1 MMHTRRDFLKLSAL
15 FSAAA
20 ALPLLQACSNRA
32 SANPNAPLTIG
43 YLPILDATPLLVA
56 HGRGLFQQR
65 GVEAVKPVLF
75 RSWASLV
82 EAFLSGQV
90 NLIHVLSPMS
100 VWMRYGSK
108 APVRALMW
116 NHTCGSALTVRQ
128 DINGVQD
135 LQGQTVAIPFWYS
148 IHNVIVQQI
157 IRKAGLTVV
166 EKNPQ
171 AGQVRLTVMPPS
183 DMVPGLA
190 SKQIAGFIVAEPF
203 NALAEAKGVGKVL
216 RFSGDIWKDHA
227 CCLSMMHDHDI
238 QNRPEWV
245 QKVIGAL
252 VEAAAWAKTHRVET
266 ADLLAKQGIQ
276 KYTPHDV
283 KVLRSVLQPE
293 PLAWA
298 KYERDGAIRHVDW
311 HQKRID
317 FQPYPFVS
325 YSKMLIELLQETHL
339 AGVNNFLGELNPA
352 AAAVELFDTRFVEKA
367 LSEAHLLDMFGLQ
380 EGLTRKERFEI

>member
-1 MMHTRRDFLKLSAL
+1 MHTRRDFLKLTAL
-15 FSAAA
+15 FGATA
-20 ALPLLQACSNRA
+20 ALPLLQACSRRA
-32 SANPNAPLTIG
+32 AADPDAPLTIG
-43 YLPILDATPLLVA
+43 YLPILDASPLLVA
-56 HGRGLFQQR
+56 HGLGLFEKN
-65 GVEAVKPVLF
+65 GVKAVKPVLF

-100 VWMRYGSK
+100 VWMRYGSQ

-116 NHTCGSALTVRQ
+116 NHTCGSALTVRP
-128 DINGVQD
+128 DIAGLRD

-148 IHNVIVQQI
+148 IHNIIVQQML
-157 IRKAGLTVV
+157 RHAGLQVM

-171 AGQVRLTVMPPS
+171 VGQVRLTVMPPS
-183 DMVPGLA
+183 DMVAALA

-245 QKVIGAL
+245 QNVINSL
-252 VEAAAWAKTHRVET
+252 VQAAAWAKTHRAET
-266 ADLLAKQGIQ
+266 AELLAKQGIQ

-283 KVLRSVLQPE
+283 NVLRNVLQPE
-293 PLAWA
+293 PVVWA
-298 KYERDGAIRHVDW
+298 KYERDGAVRHAAW
-311 HQKRID
+311 QQKRID
-317 FQPYPFVS
+317 FQPYPFRS
-325 YSKMLIELLQETHL
+325 YSEMLVKLLKETHL
-339 AGVNNFLGELNPA
+339 AGVNAFLQDLNPA
-352 AAAVELFDTRFVEKA
+352 AAAQELFDTRFVENA
-367 LSEAHLLDMFGLQ
+367 LRPSEMMQTFGLPPDLQRQ
-380 EGLTRKERFEI
+380 EMFEL

>member
-1 MMHTRRDFLKLSAL
+1 MHTRRDFLKLSAL
-15 FSAAA
+15 FGAAA
-20 ALPLLQACSNRA
+20 ALPLLQACSKRA
-32 SANPNAPLTIG
+32 AADPDAPLTIG

-56 HGRGLFQQR
+56 HGTGLFRQN
-65 GVEAVKPVLF
+65 GVETVKPVLF

-100 VWMRYGSK
+100 VWMRYGSQ

-116 NHTCGSALTVRQ
+116 NHTCGSALTVRP
-128 DINGVQD
+128 DIQSVGD

-148 IHNVIVQQI
+148 IHNVIVQQM
-157 IRKAGLTVV
+157 IRQAGLQVV

-171 AGQVRLTVMPPS
+171 PGQVRLTVMPPS

-245 QKVIGAL
+245 QKVVTSL
-252 VEAAAWAKTHRVET
+252 VQAAAWAKNHRVET
-266 ADLLAKQGIQ
+266 ANLLAKQGVQ
-276 KYTPHDV
+276 KYTPHDA

-293 PLAWA
+293 PVAWGR
-298 KYERDGAIRHVDW
+298 YERDGAVRHLNW

-317 FQPYPFVS
+317 FQPYPFQS
-325 YSKMLIELLQETHL
+325 YSEMLVTLLQQTHL
-339 AGVNNFLGELNPA
+339 AGVNTFLQALNPA
-352 AAAVELFDTRFVEKA
+352 EAAKELFDTRFVEAA
-367 LSEAHLLDMFGLQ
+367 LRPSEMMQAFGLQ
-380 EGLTRKERFEI
+380 GLGREEVFDI

>member
-1 MMHTRRDFLKLSAL
+1 MNSRRDFLKLSAL
-15 FSAAA
+15 FAAA
-20 ALPLLQACSNRA
+20 TALPLLQACSNRA
-32 SANPNAPLTIG
+32 AANSDAPLTIG

-56 HGRGLFQQR
+56 HGKGMFEQN
-65 GVEAVKPVLF
+65 GVAAVKPVLF

-100 VWMRYGSK
+100 VWMRYGSQ

-116 NHTCGSALTVRQ
+116 NHTCGSALTVRP
-128 DINGVQD
+128 DIQSVQD

-148 IHNVIVQQI
+148 IHNVIVQQM
-157 IRKAGLTVV
+157 IRKAGLQVV
-166 EKNPQ
+166 EKNPR

-238 QNRPEWV
+238 ENRPEWV
-245 QKVIGAL
+245 QKVVNAL
-252 VEAAAWAKTHRVET
+252 VQAAAWAKTHRAET
-266 ADLLAKQGIQ
+266 AGLLAKQGIQ

-283 KVLRSVLQPE
+283 KVLRNVLQPE
-293 PLAWA
+293 PVVWG
-298 KYERDGAIRHVDW
+298 KYERDGAIRHAGW
-311 HQKRID
+311 QQQRID
-317 FQPYPFVS
+317 FQPYPFQS
-325 YSKMLIELLQETHL
+325 YSEMLVKLLQETHL
-339 AGVNNFLGELNPA
+339 AGVNRFLQELNPA
-352 AAAVELFDTRFVEKA
+352 EAAKELFDTRFVEQA
-367 LSEAHLLDMFGLQ
+367 LKQSQMMQAFGLQ
-380 EGLTRKERFEI
+380 DLSRKEIFEI